1 MVHQVSRFSDAFM
14 AWESWNLT
22 SHDFKSKCLLSFK
35 SRLLSYSPL
44 LVDVVEYQ
52 LNCAEPFIAQVHQ
65 LTGATGE
72 TNELYTAGRGVA
84 LLVQRTHGTQAELAM
99 MAQLIAALIAGNS
112 VIICSDDNEFTGVL
126 NTVIA
131 ESTLPAHLI
140 QITSFDAYDTL
151 LVSDIR
157 NLGYV
162 GDQHHERIINRR
174 LAQRPGAIVNLVAET
189 NFEVLPLAHDPRLVL
204 RYVTERTRTINIT
217 AVGGNASLLELGSE
231 AH

>member
-14 AWESWNLT
+14 AWESWNL
-22 SHDFKSKCLLSFK
+22 SSYEFKSKCLLSFK
-35 SRLLSYSPL
+35 SRLLSYSPFL
-44 LVDVVEYQ
+44 ADVVEYQ

-84 LLVQRTHGTQAELAM
+84 LLIQRADGHQAGVAM
-99 MAQLIAALIAGNS
+99 MAQLIAVVSAGNS
-112 VIICSDDNEFTGVL
+112 VIVCSDDRELTEML

-140 QITSFDAYDTL
+140 QITSYDAHNSL
-151 LVSDIR
+151 LSSDIR
-157 NLGYV
+157 NVGYV
-162 GDQHHERIINRR
+162 GDEPHALVINRR
-174 LAQRPGAIVNLVAET
+174 LAQRTGAIINLVAET
-189 NFEVLPLAHDPRLVL
+189 DLDALPLAHDPCLVL